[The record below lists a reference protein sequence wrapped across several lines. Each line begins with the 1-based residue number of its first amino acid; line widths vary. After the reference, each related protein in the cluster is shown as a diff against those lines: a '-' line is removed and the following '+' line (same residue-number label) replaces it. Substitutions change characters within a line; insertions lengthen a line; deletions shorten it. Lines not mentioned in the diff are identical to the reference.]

1 MLNVPHGM
9 GYPARM
15 PVVPNRNE
23 FFALQKTRS
32 QKCTRMYIFDEVVAV
47 GFNTL
52 CYDVACEI
60 ILRMNQHTSPQ
71 SSEVL
76 NSSHESVCFVLNST
90 VPCAHFT

>member
-52 CYDVACEI
+52 YYDASVGVVDFAF
-60 ILRMNQHTSPQ
+60 TA
-71 SSEVL
+71 
-76 NSSHESVCFVLNST
+76 ESQQQPDFPLLQMG
-90 VPCAHFT
+90 

>member
-1 MLNVPHGM
+1 MKHYTDLINIPRRLRRGTMLNVSHGM

-52 CYDVACEI
+52 CYDAKRRGI
-60 ILRMNQHTSPQ
+60 KPSP
-71 SSEVL
+71 
-76 NSSHESVCFVLNST
+76 HE
-90 VPCAHFT
+90 

>member
-32 QKCTRMYIFDEVVAV
+32 QKCTWMYIFDEVVAV

-52 CYDVACEI
+52 CYDAKRRGIKPSARIKRGKKDDFVD
-60 ILRMNQHTSPQ
+60 
-71 SSEVL
+71 
-76 NSSHESVCFVLNST
+76 SVFRQCRPGV
-90 VPCAHFT
+90 